1 MFMLVS
7 GKLPP
12 IKLPPRKLPPPP
24 LKKKSFPYEYFSLWK
39 LPPVKISLQKF
50 APEKIAP

>member
-12 IKLPPRKLPPPP
+12 RKLPPP
-24 LKKKSFPYEYFSLWK
+24 LKKKSFPYEYSSLWK
-39 LPPVKISLQKF
+39 LPPVKISPQKF